1 MMKTLNM
8 QEVGSVFGGIS
19 DDIAWGASVGVSAAL
34 IGVAI
39 AAAGPITMGAVL
51 GYYTAS
57 FISKRYL

>member
-39 AAAGPITMGAVL
+39 VTAGPITMGAVL
-51 GYYTAS
+51 GYYMAS